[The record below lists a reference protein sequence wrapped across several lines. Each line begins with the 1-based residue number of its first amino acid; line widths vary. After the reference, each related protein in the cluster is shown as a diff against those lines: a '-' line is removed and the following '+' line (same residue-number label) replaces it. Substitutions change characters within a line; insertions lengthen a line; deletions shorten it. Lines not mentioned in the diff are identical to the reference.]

1 MPKQHKTIKLRAE
14 INKTE
19 RKRTTKTKSMKQ
31 KMVLNEKGDIM
42 TDTKEIQITT
52 GQTLKKPVL
61 HKIETNLF

>member
-1 MPKQHKTIKLRAE
+1 
-14 INKTE
+14 
-19 RKRTTKTKSMKQ
+19 MKQ